1 MFGQGLSSASVAKN
15 NMGALDQKNT
25 NMPVSMETSTST
37 TLVTF
42 VRDPSP
48 VTQDPG
54 FPINDWHAFVVHS
67 SNKKAVT
74 LSVIHSL
81 MVRCHGGAKNERV
94 GGFFREKTPLGR
106 PRMRTSVKPPV
117 TRIKNMFGE
126 ADDPKIAQN
135 SPPFSHTNVG

>member
-25 NMPVSMETSTST
+25 NMPVSMETST

-67 SNKKAVT
+67 SNKKAVA

-81 MVRCHGGAKNERV
+81 MVRCHGGGKERK
-94 GGFFREKTPLGR
+94 GWGLF
-106 PRMRTSVKPPV
+106 
-117 TRIKNMFGE
+117 
-126 ADDPKIAQN
+126 
-135 SPPFSHTNVG
+135 